1 MMRRL
6 VNLILC
12 IFLSAYSTQAFS
24 QPKFIV
30 GRRAGIPT
38 EVNAAPV
45 VEPRAGR
52 VALLG
57 GVVGRFTNRI
67 IDGFLSDEHDFK
79 ATVLQAVFLLGVI
92 EMVSDNRACLG
103 KSPLD

>member
-6 VNLILC
+6 VKFIFC
-12 IFLSAYSTQAFS
+12 IFLSACSAQAFS
-24 QPKFIV
+24 QPKFVV

-38 EVNAAPV
+38 EVNAGPV
-45 VEPRAGR
+45 DEPRAGR

-79 ATVLQAVFLLGVI
+79 STVLQAVFLLGVI
-92 EMVSDNRACLG
+92 EMVSDNRACSG
-103 KSPLD
+103 KSTLD